1 MDRGSFQPFTVVKRE
16 KVQVESSGPSA
27 NTRVSEAQP
36 ASTMNNCSNSGTS
49 ERYNFT
55 SFSQK
60 LMNEDMIRATQM
72 RAAMKSMDKLRDIL
86 EKKRRVRE
94 RAAELAAAKA
104 AEKDAASPGKSP
116 ATNTHSRSWK
126 TTSTRDSRRMKR
138 PKPRRRRRRSDPED
152 INSF

>member
-1 MDRGSFQPFTVVKRE
+1 MGRGSFQPFTVVKRE
-16 KVQVESSGPSA
+16 KVQAESSGPSA

-86 EKKRRVRE
+86 EKKRGVRE

-104 AEKDAASPGKSP
+104 AEKDAAFAREIAGYE
-116 ATNTHSRSWK
+116 HSLKILENDFYERFQKNEASQTK
-126 TTSTRDSRRMKR
+126 KKKKKKRSRRH
-138 PKPRRRRRRSDPED
+138 
-152 INSF
+152 

>member
-72 RAAMKSMDKLRDIL
+72 RAAMKSMYKLRDIL

-104 AEKDAASPGKSP
+104 AEKDAAFAREIAGYE
-116 ATNTHSRSWK
+116 HSLKILENDFYERFQKNEAPK
-126 TTSTRDSRRMKR
+126 TKKKKKKKRSRRH
-138 PKPRRRRRRSDPED
+138 
-152 INSF
+152 

>member
-1 MDRGSFQPFTVVKRE
+1 MGRGSFQPFTVVKRE
-16 KVQVESSGPSA
+16 KVQAESSGPSA

-104 AEKDAASPGKSP
+104 AEKVAAFAREIAGYE
-116 ATNTHSRSWK
+116 HSLKFLVNDFYERFQKNEASQTK
-126 TTSTRDSRRMKR
+126 KKKKKRSRRH
-138 PKPRRRRRRSDPED
+138 
-152 INSF
+152 